1 MPDYRFLQN
10 KLVKAHQN
18 KLMKSQA
25 ICLTMIVKGEFS
37 NILFLCELVAASGQ
51 EERLIFP
58 HFIREYSH
66 FLQNKLIK
74 AHQNK
79 LINHG
84 MRMIGKLLN

>member
-1 MPDYRFLQN
+1 
-10 KLVKAHQN
+10 
-18 KLMKSQA
+18 MKSQA

-37 NILFLCELVAASGQ
+37 NILFLCELVVASGQ

-58 HFIREYSH
+58 HFIPDYSH

-79 LINHG
+79 LIKSRNENDRNFEKQG
-84 MRMIGKLLN
+84 YFCGPDNKPS

>member
-1 MPDYRFLQN
+1 
-10 KLVKAHQN
+10 
-18 KLMKSQA
+18 
-25 ICLTMIVKGEFS
+25 GEFS
-37 NILFLCELVAASGQ
+37 NILFLCELVVANGQ

-58 HFIREYSH
+58 HFIPDYSH

-84 MRMIGKLLN
+84 MRMIGKFEKQGYFCGPDNKPS